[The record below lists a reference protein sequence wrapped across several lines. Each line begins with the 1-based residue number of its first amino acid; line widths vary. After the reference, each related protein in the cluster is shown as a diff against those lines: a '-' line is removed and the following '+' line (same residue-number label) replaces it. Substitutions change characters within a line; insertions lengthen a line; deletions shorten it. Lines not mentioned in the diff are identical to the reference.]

1 MPSARRLPST
11 LDAVQTVSHDTTRL
25 QAAVQRAFAE
35 ANNAILKLVA
45 YNALCR
51 ADITYA
57 GMSFFVI
64 ASQALYNDM
73 IAHAMRAL
81 DEHRDAA
88 SFWYVKRCNEQVTA
102 AAASAAG
109 VDLSTLESTSTKL
122 RHIREKTHFH
132 VDRRAVLNPSQVWQ
146 AAGVTGD
153 EFSDSLHAIT
163 SVMSGV
169 AAGLF
174 GGEPLVVT
182 EYDGSDVERIVKAYE
197 TIHGHVHDV

>member
-1 MPSARRLPST
+1 M
-11 LDAVQTVSHDTTRL
+11 SHDNTRL
-25 QAAVQRAFAE
+25 HAAVRRTFAE

-45 YNALCR
+45 YNALCA

-57 GMSFFVI
+57 GMSFFVV
-64 ASQALYNDM
+64 ASQALHNDM

-109 VDLSTLESTSTKL
+109 VDLSALESTSAKL

-132 VDRRAVLNPSQVWQ
+132 VDRQAVLDPSQVWQ

-153 EFSDSLHAIT
+153 EFNDSLHAVA

-169 AAGLF
+169 EVHLF

-197 TIHGHVHDV
+197 HIHGHVHGV